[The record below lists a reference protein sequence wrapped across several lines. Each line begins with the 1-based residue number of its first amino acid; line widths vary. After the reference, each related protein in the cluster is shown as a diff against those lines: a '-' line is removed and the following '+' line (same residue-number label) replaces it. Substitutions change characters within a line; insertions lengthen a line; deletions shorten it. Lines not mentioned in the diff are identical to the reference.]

1 MAVELASGGAWQAL
15 VTIALLHAVVLVT
28 PGANFLLIG
37 QMAASGQQRQAL
49 VACVG
54 ITCVT
59 ATWATLAVWGLG
71 AVVAMHPA
79 LHAGLPLAGGLYL
92 LVVAAGLWRSPVPA
106 KVGRTIQSD
115 ERSEPAT
122 GVEAVEE
129 VVQAVEGPDGVEGA
143 LTEGT
148 ALSLAQAFRRGFVTN
163 ILNPKTALFF
173 SSVFG
178 SILPAQASAWLSA
191 AAVGVVYVN
200 ALIWHLFLALAFSRP
215 AVQTV
220 YVRHRLALNRVCGTL
235 VAVFAGRL
243 LWSAAMG

>member
-1 MAVELASGGAWQAL
+1 MGMAAMDLQAL
-15 VTIALLHAVVLVT
+15 ITIALLHAVVLVT

-37 QMAASGQQRQAL
+37 QMAASGQQRQAV

-71 AVVAMHPA
+71 AVVAMNPA

-92 LVVAAGLWRSPVPA
+92 LYVAAGLWRSSGPA
-106 KVGRTIQSD
+106 DSEPTVHTD
-115 ERSEPAT
+115 ERSFTADT
-122 GVEAVEE
+122 AGAAV
-129 VVQAVEGPDGVEGA
+129 
-143 LTEGT
+143 T

-178 SILPAQASAWLSA
+178 SILPAQASAWMSA

-215 AVQTV
+215 AMQTV
-220 YVRHRLALNRVCGTL
+220 YVRHRTALNRVCGTL

-243 LWSAAMG
+243 IWSAALG

>member
-1 MAVELASGGAWQAL
+1 MAVELTSGGAWQAL

-37 QMAASGQQRQAL
+37 QMAASGQQRQAV

-79 LHAGLPLAGGLYL
+79 LQAGLPLAGGIYL
-92 LVVAAGLWRSPVPA
+92 LYVATGLWRSSGPPDSEPTA
-106 KVGRTIQSD
+106 HAD
-115 ERSEPAT
+115 ERSFAAETAADT
-122 GVEAVEE
+122 AGAAV
-129 VVQAVEGPDGVEGA
+129 
-143 LTEGT
+143 T

-178 SILPAQASAWLSA
+178 SILPAQASAWMSA

-220 YVRHRLALNRVCGTL
+220 YVRHRSALNRVCGTL

-243 LWSAAMG
+243 LWSAAGG

>member
-1 MAVELASGGAWQAL
+1 MAVELTSGGAWQAL

-79 LHAGLPLAGGLYL
+79 LQAGLPLAGGIYL
-92 LVVAAGLWRSPVPA
+92 LYVAVGLWRSSGP
-106 KVGRTIQSD
+106 
-115 ERSEPAT
+115 
-122 GVEAVEE
+122 
-129 VVQAVEGPDGVEGA
+129 PDGVEGV
-143 LTEGT
+143 LTEGA

-173 SSVFG
+173 TSVFG
-178 SILPAQASAWLSA
+178 SILPAQASAWMSA

-220 YVRHRLALNRVCGTL
+220 YVRHRAALNRVCGTL

-243 LWSAAMG
+243 LWSAVWD

>member
-1 MAVELASGGAWQAL
+1 MAADLASGGAWQAL
-15 VTIALLHAVVLVT
+15 LTIALLHAVVLVT

-92 LVVAAGLWRSPVPA
+92 LVVAAGLWRSSVPA
-106 KVGRTIQSD
+106 KVGRAVQSD
-115 ERSEPAT
+115 ERFEPAT
-122 GVEAVEE
+122 GVEPVEE
-129 VVQAVEGPDGVEGA
+129 VEAVEAPDGVEGA

-178 SILPAQASAWLSA
+178 SILPAQASAWMSA

-220 YVRHRLALNRVCGTL
+220 YVRHRTALNRVCGTL

-243 LWSAAMG
+243 LWSAALG